1 MNRPAIERLAR
12 WRQAWSGLI
21 TSDSP
26 AHRWIMAIL
35 SVAVV
40 AGAIWSAS
48 RLDIST
54 DDLSWLPLSGAA
66 ALSILGPVISAA
78 EYRAGLQ
85 LIRRDTDLRTA
96 VQVSVFGTLANVLP
110 LPGGFLVKMKAM
122 TEQGARAWTAAG
134 AQLLVG
140 IVWLAMSGVL
150 VAIALPRWRLVL
162 VGATAVMFG
171 VAAFMAYRNRYAP
184 KALVAVIV
192 IEALFLATAAAR
204 FYLVL
209 VGLGIEV
216 TGRGALALAASG
228 PLAAATGLIPG
239 SLGVFEAISAGLA
252 ALVDMEPESG
262 FLGALVLRILT
273 YLMLL
278 PWVWWSR
285 SRPGAGPGTAPGS

>member
-122 TEQGARAWTAAG
+122 TEQGARARTAAG

-228 PLAAATGLIPG
+228 PLAAATGLLPG

-252 ALVDMEPESG
+252 ALADMEPESG

>member
-12 WRQAWSGLI
+12 WRQAWRRLI

-122 TEQGARAWTAAG
+122 TEQGARARTAAG

>member
-1 MNRPAIERLAR
+1 MSGVQGRLGQLR
-12 WRQAWSGLI
+12 HVWSGLI
-21 TSDSP
+21 TVGTST
-26 AHRWIMAIL
+26 HRWVMATM

-48 RLDIST
+48 RLDISI
-54 DDLSWLPLSGAA
+54 DDLSWLPLTGAA
-66 ALSILGPVISAA
+66 ALSMLGPLNSAL
-78 EYRAGLQ
+78 EYWAGLQ

-122 TEQGARAWTAAG
+122 TEQGARARTAAG

-162 VGATAVMFG
+162 VAATAVMFG
-171 VAAFMAYRNRYAP
+171 VAAFMAHRNRYAP
-184 KALVAVIV
+184 KPSMAVIA
-192 IEALFLATAAAR
+192 IEGLFLATAAAR

-216 TGRGALALAASG
+216 TGRAALALAASG

-252 ALVDMEPESG
+252 ALADMEPESG
-262 FLGALVLRILT
+262 FLGALVLRIFT

-285 SRPGAGPGTAPGS
+285 PRRGAEPGTTPDS